1 MAITVGVFVW
11 IYEKNQPEASVL
23 TGTGIQNNAN
33 KIDKIYSVDELVN
46 SSLKSGTI
54 VKVRGM
60 PGNCKFLEWPF
71 PSDYEGPGSGCGLKG
86 SENSISFSNSKDPLL
101 SIEKYQEYKDEIV
114 VGGKVGYCGGKKI
127 KKYIC
132 SLYDVTFIE
141 NVDATSNW
149 QTYRNDKYGFEFK
162 YPKSWFIHIPK
173 NAEPSNFYAQF
184 GPSGV
189 GDMVFIKQAITLD
202 ITDIPQDTN
211 LEDFAENNAQVEA
224 EDDYKEK
231 ITIEDTL
238 LDNISAKKIHGEN
251 GYERF
256 AFFYQGKA
264 YLLRDNGQ
272 NGSSAEFSLILSTF
286 EFIN

>member
-1 MAITVGVFVW
+1 MNTEIKTGLGFTVILIIVITGGVFAW
-11 IYEKNQPEASVL
+11 YAQKNS
-23 TGTGIQNNAN
+23 
-33 KIDKIYSVDELVN
+33 KIDNGASQVQVKPNENQRACAADAKLCPDGSYVSRTGPNCEFAECPNTVNNNSVD
-46 SSLKSGTI
+46 TA
-54 VKVRGM
+54 
-60 PGNCKFLEWPF
+60 
-71 PSDYEGPGSGCGLKG
+71 D
-86 SENSISFSNSKDPLL
+86 
-101 SIEKYQEYKDEIV
+101 
-114 VGGKVGYCGGKKI
+114 
-127 KKYIC
+127 
-132 SLYDVTFIE
+132 
-141 NVDATSNW
+141 W
-149 QTYRNDKYGFEFK
+149 QTYRNEKYGFEFQ

-189 GDMVFIKQAITLD
+189 GDMFFIKQAITLD

-211 LEDFAENNAQVEA
+211 LEDFAKNNAQVEA

-231 ITIEDTL
+231 ITLEDTL

-286 EFIN
+286 KFIN